1 MRNLVIKGLCLCT
14 LMACMSFFGKK
25 GIDKFYDDKNK
36 FYETYR
42 DVLKKGDFEYAHE
55 KLKEL
60 YQGYKTYGLGEHLSD
75 EYYVVCTEIYKE
87 EFKQII
93 LSDDPGMT
101 RKLAF
106 LISEIPDECNLE
118 EGDKEQKYP
127 IDYAKKSIKV
137 TNDIC
142 DYVVSMAITLGN
154 QELALAALKW
164 YKKDLIDKS
173 LDTSTTTTIYRL
185 VTFQYK
191 SRDAAKKKIDEAIAN
206 GML

>member
-14 LMACMSFFGKK
+14 LMACMSFFRKTGHE
-25 GIDKFYDDKNK
+25 KFYDDKNK

-60 YQGYKTYGLGEHLSD
+60 YQGYKTYELYGHLSD

-106 LISEIPDECNLE
+106 LISEITDECNFE
-118 EGDKEQKYP
+118 EGDEEYYYDFDYP
-127 IDYAKKSIKV
+127 KKSIKV

-173 LDTSTTTTIYRL
+173 ASNPSFRL
-185 VTFQYK
+185 VTFRYK